1 MALFETADS
10 TEALL
15 QLFYVAQGK
24 NETGPRP
31 DQLLAVVQEYAHDHP
46 QGHPFTAYFD
56 GREMICPLCRCLP
69 SPFVGDLRKLISEE
83 LIAIRDNGCVEVTVL
98 GACLA
103 YVRKLPNSLMELEE
117 RTGRLASS

>member
-24 NETGPRP
+24 KETGPRP
-31 DQLLAVVQEYAHDHP
+31 DQLLAVVREYAHDHP

-56 GREMICPLCRCLP
+56 ICPPCHCLP
-69 SPFVGDLRKLISEE
+69 SPFVGDLRKLISDE
-83 LIAIRDNGCVEVTVL
+83 LITIRDDGCVEVTIL
-98 GACLA
+98 GTCLA
-103 YVRKLPNSLMELEE
+103 YARTLPRSLAELEL
-117 RTGRLASS
+117 RAGCLASG